1 MSPRVWSIYRSLPA
15 LVVLAAGCGGKSVE
29 GTPFQH
35 TDSGFPDITAHETGS
50 GSDRSSDLGAGGAAG
65 FDGGASDGNTDG
77 GIPGVTVAVSV
88 DSPAD
93 NDIVPTAQ
101 RFVPQVTVVVT
112 VPAGAVS
119 DNLDAVAA
127 ELWSTGGMAKKL
139 SSTALTLTSKLGMVG
154 AGTTYVYAETPVD
167 LGGLP
172 SGAYELHLTAT
183 TLSGASGTA
192 VRAFRGD
199 SGPTITVAK
208 PAQGNAYKGSIAA
221 QVTIT
226 DAIFAPISG
235 VTMSVGSHV
244 LTPSGPTGTPAN
256 QWTTLID
263 FNAYMPPLD
272 GDQLFAVSATN
283 SNGTKTSASVRFVI
297 DNQGPSITMTV
308 PAVGTIIGS
317 ITTIAAVVT
326 DPAGVLDSSVV
337 AVVAHG
343 GETFTVPLDPD
354 PSTAGRYSHQFDTR
368 LLDVHDLYPT
378 VSFRASDLLGNES
391 SIGYTV
397 ALDNTPPLADLD
409 PPTHFRVR
417 VKSASIWSCSWG
429 FDPLGSDAVDDGE
442 KTAQLFDVRARVEDR
457 GNTPLAGTADIIPIS
472 LVDPG
477 RVELLVLDDTT
488 QPLVVDSDGDGVC
501 DKINPLLVPTTTPM
515 SSKDALLV
523 NLIPIPSTGH
533 ADLTS
538 DPSILN
544 DPTLPCVPG
553 TDATHPDPLC
563 YTTDLTMAIPYT
575 TGSEPAIWTLAP
587 VVPSGLQC
595 VGNQFDAF
603 ANNVHDGWA
612 CMAVRAADK
621 LGNVQVSRVLR
632 VCVDHDGV
640 GNECPHQSIIGITN
654 ATPVGITT
662 SAPHGLSTGDDI
674 VISRADAIVAN
685 GRWIVTVTGPNTF
698 TLNGSQEDDLHIGDG
713 ASAVWVRSSVLPD
726 CTGTQTSIQPVTVT
740 AATRCTPW
748 NLYPSKEVLTI
759 F

>member
-50 GSDRSSDLGAGGAAG
+50 GSDRSSDLGAGGTG
-65 FDGGASDGNTDG
+65 GSDGGARDGQTDG
-77 GIPGVTVAVSV
+77 AIPGVTVAISV

-139 SSTALTLTSKLGMVG
+139 SSTALTLTSKIGMIG
-154 AGTTYVYAETPVD
+154 AGTNYVYAETPVD
-167 LGGLP
+167 LSGLP

-308 PAVGTIIGS
+308 PAVGTIIG
-317 ITTIAAVVT
+317 
-326 DPAGVLDSSVV
+326 
-337 AVVAHG
+337 
-343 GETFTVPLDPD
+343 
-354 PSTAGRYSHQFDTR
+354 
-368 LLDVHDLYPT
+368 
-378 VSFRASDLLGNES
+378 
-391 SIGYTV
+391 
-397 ALDNTPPLADLD
+397 
-409 PPTHFRVR
+409 
-417 VKSASIWSCSWG
+417 
-429 FDPLGSDAVDDGE
+429 
-442 KTAQLFDVRARVEDR
+442 
-457 GNTPLAGTADIIPIS
+457 
-472 LVDPG
+472 
-477 RVELLVLDDTT
+477 
-488 QPLVVDSDGDGVC
+488 
-501 DKINPLLVPTTTPM
+501 
-515 SSKDALLV
+515 
-523 NLIPIPSTGH
+523 
-533 ADLTS
+533 
-538 DPSILN
+538 
-544 DPTLPCVPG
+544 
-553 TDATHPDPLC
+553 
-563 YTTDLTMAIPYT
+563 
-575 TGSEPAIWTLAP
+575 
-587 VVPSGLQC
+587 
-595 VGNQFDAF
+595 
-603 ANNVHDGWA
+603 
-612 CMAVRAADK
+612 
-621 LGNVQVSRVLR
+621 
-632 VCVDHDGV
+632 
-640 GNECPHQSIIGITN
+640 
-654 ATPVGITT
+654 
-662 SAPHGLSTGDDI
+662 
-674 VISRADAIVAN
+674 
-685 GRWIVTVTGPNTF
+685 
-698 TLNGSQEDDLHIGDG
+698 
-713 ASAVWVRSSVLPD
+713 
-726 CTGTQTSIQPVTVT
+726 
-740 AATRCTPW
+740 
-748 NLYPSKEVLTI
+748 
-759 F
+759 